1 MHVLGSKQIGM
12 DTAADIVVM
21 AQEDAIIIGH
31 HIGADVGPDKGCQI
45 FQGNHIAGVFQHLFL
60 HRHAGLHHQDF
71 PQGAIHHGINHRF
84 RHALIVRYHQAGI
97 VLPIQ
102 IALVIDLRQN
112 IRRKDVIVQK
122 IVVQFLCA
130 LFQRQPVPVHPMSF
144 RIIEDRHH
152 RHMDA
157 PGMQM
162 ADALHI
168 IHDVA
173 EILEQGILAGLVEV
187 GRAVQVIGLGRKGM
201 GHIVIDAPDQHMVR
215 QILHVFRSLGPAEG
229 TENLAHGPALF
240 LRVHMGQGGS
250 KLSQIIMEKVIFHM
264 FIADTAGAGTFR
276 QTGDQLVQ
284 HNVDTGHILVCQGP
298 EIMGCT
304 VGGLGMGIVVLDDMA
319 NVLNSMFPA
328 PGAQLGAEIAAVLPG
343 NDVHVGIA
351 DPVGVVSQVIPQ
363 SRQQRSGI
371 AAQTLLQ
378 HMQQLVVPGMVVK
391 SLACPGDEGI
401 FYVVAE
407 CRLVGEEAQ
416 EGVAEVF
423 LQVLIMGLV
432 HRIHKDLDRLLPEH
446 IAVMGAVVIQTALGL
461 NEDHDPPHALRQ
473 VEPHQTVFITIG
485 NVQNLGISFSVGHM
499 LQRQHRHDLIL
510 RGSFPAVRHHIA
522 VGDRA
527 GHIDMPLGD
536 APGPQVGIFFLI
548 KGIVGIA
555 GGEMLVVQDPD
566 VHIMVPAPAHDQMHI
581 GPPFAVAEVLVGPGL
596 QTDGADAAVVNS
608 LQLPGDQAVILP
620 MEPQE
625 GSHVVMLFSGQIVL

>member
-1 MHVLGSKQIGM
+1 MRQFLSSGDAHQTVAFFVEGKFLLDFRPQGDADGRFQNLFTVRFAFQPGQSPGVNIAAEDHDGIVRQQFQVDDTIPAIACICLILHGVVEDVVTTRESRQLHIGPDSIVHVLGSEEVGV
-12 DTAADIVVM
+12 DTAPDIVVM

-71 PQGAIHHGINHRF
+71 PQGAIHHGINHSF

-144 RIIEDRHH
+144 RIIEDRRH

-240 LRVHMGQGGS
+240 LRVHMGQGGA

-264 FIADTAGAGTFR
+264 FIADTAGAGAFR
-276 QTGDQLVQ
+276 QTRDQLVQ

-351 DPVGVVSQVIPQ
+351 DPV
-363 SRQQRSGI
+363 
-371 AAQTLLQ
+371 
-378 HMQQLVVPGMVVK
+378 
-391 SLACPGDEGI
+391 
-401 FYVVAE
+401 
-407 CRLVGEEAQ
+407 
-416 EGVAEVF
+416 
-423 LQVLIMGLV
+423 
-432 HRIHKDLDRLLPEH
+432 
-446 IAVMGAVVIQTALGL
+446 
-461 NEDHDPPHALRQ
+461 
-473 VEPHQTVFITIG
+473 
-485 NVQNLGISFSVGHM
+485 
-499 LQRQHRHDLIL
+499 
-510 RGSFPAVRHHIA
+510 
-522 VGDRA
+522 
-527 GHIDMPLGD
+527 
-536 APGPQVGIFFLI
+536 
-548 KGIVGIA
+548 
-555 GGEMLVVQDPD
+555 
-566 VHIMVPAPAHDQMHI
+566 
-581 GPPFAVAEVLVGPGL
+581 
-596 QTDGADAAVVNS
+596 
-608 LQLPGDQAVILP
+608 
-620 MEPQE
+620 
-625 GSHVVMLFSGQIVL
+625 